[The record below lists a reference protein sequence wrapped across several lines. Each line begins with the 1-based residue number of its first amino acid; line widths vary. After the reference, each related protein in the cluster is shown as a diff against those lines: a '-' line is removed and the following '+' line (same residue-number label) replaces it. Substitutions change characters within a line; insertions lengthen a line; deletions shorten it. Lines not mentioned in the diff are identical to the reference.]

1 MVGVKVKSP
10 FASVVARPTS
20 MPSMMIATV
29 ELGAPTPRMSGLR
42 AAVIAPFAGSVI
54 VTVVATHRPA
64 SSPAATHIGLG
75 ARQSVAIVGLHGRQS
90 MDIASHTG
98 VAPRQ
103 SALVMHAATVNVTLV
118 P

>member
-1 MVGVKVKSP
+1 
-10 FASVVARPTS
+10 
-20 MPSMMIATV
+20 
-29 ELGAPTPRMSGLR
+29 
-42 AAVIAPFAGSVI
+42 
-54 VTVVATHRPA
+54 
-64 SSPAATHIGLG
+64 
-75 ARQSVAIVGLHGRQS
+75 